1 MAGGWTNA
9 FYLLIVFGIYRMLVY
24 AVSSHQ
30 KGKNPQKYYDNLIS
44 YGMIKFQGA
53 SVVKN
58 MLVITLLIFGAL
70 YAISYIP
77 SNLGAGNELEDDFSY
92 RYLNDADEMTESE
105 VIQLAEGYEVS
116 VENYREGEFIRVAG
130 SGTHRDMGDDKK
142 LLEIYYDE
150 YAEYDCTS
158 SSEYEKMT
166 GIKLDIPEGGYY
178 QIEGRGHMKISGII
192 LEIWISCMSK
202 MRNSFYP

>member
-1 MAGGWTNA
+1 
-9 FYLLIVFGIYRMLVY
+9 
-24 AVSSHQ
+24 
-30 KGKNPQKYYDNLIS
+30 
-44 YGMIKFQGA
+44 
-53 SVVKN
+53 
-58 MLVITLLIFGAL
+58 
-70 YAISYIP
+70 
-77 SNLGAGNELEDDFSY
+77 
-92 RYLNDADEMTESE
+92 MTESE

-178 QIEGRGHMKISGII
+178 QIEGRGAY
-192 LEIWISCMSK
+192 ENIWYHFGDMDK
-202 MRNSFYP
+202 LYVQNEEQFYP